1 MRNLVWREVL
11 PPKEQEESRNQ
22 LISAVHVKELNA
34 VVFVSLAGGSL
45 TRNEQGLAVRAGV

>member
-34 VVFVSLAGGSL
+34 MVFVSLAGGSL
-45 TRNEQGLAVRAGV
+45 TRNGQGLAV